1 MCNKDYQEVG
11 MFNSLRSTHTTSR
24 SNMSLSLCLRFTL
37 IKQHL
42 DMYTYK
48 ADMGQIVV
56 PTAEQAEEATH
67 PTATKV
73 EEDER
78 R

>member
-11 MFNSLRSTHTTSR
+11 KFNSLRSTYTTSR
-24 SNMSLSLCLRFTL
+24 SNMSLSLCLCFTL

-42 DMYTYK
+42 DMCTYK
-48 ADMGQIVV
+48 AEMGQIVV

-73 EEDER
+73 EEDKR